1 MPLFFNRLP
10 FFPLPRHLLFTNTLR
25 MNIGAPVE
33 AGQRHIILDAL
44 RGFALL
50 GIILANY
57 PEFSL
62 FSFLEEYPKS
72 LMPSAAIDTVVQWCL
87 YILVDGKFY
96 TIFSLLFGIGFSIIL
111 ENNRRRGANASA
123 IFYRRMF
130 FLFLIGLAHLI
141 LIWSG
146 DILML
151 YALVGMTLPLFTR
164 LKDRAI
170 LIWAAGF
177 LMVPVIIDYIC
188 QFTGVYLS
196 SKLTEWQWL
205 LCDRFGITQENFA
218 YWLRDAHSYSDMGK
232 FLLMGAVER
241 MQEFVDG
248 NRYFKVL
255 GLFLIGYW
263 IGRNRMFARLD
274 AYRPLLLKICR
285 VGLLLG
291 LPLSAIYA
299 WSAMNGKPF
308 GFGTHSLFYFISVYL
323 TSFGYISAFII
334 LYLRRRDARAWKILS
349 LPGRMA
355 LTNYISQSVAGVLI
369 FYGVGLGLGAD
380 IALVYAEI
388 IAATVFTFQIAFSA
402 AWLSFFKF
410 GPLEWV
416 WRCLTYLRFFPLREK
431 PA

>member
-1 MPLFFNRLP
+1 MAGNNGSPVEVKQ
-10 FFPLPRHLLFTNTLR
+10 RHL
-25 MNIGAPVE
+25 
-33 AGQRHIILDAL
+33 ILDAL

-62 FSFLEEYPKS
+62 YSFLGIDAKS
-72 LMPSAAIDTVVQWCL
+72 VFSTAVLDKVTQWCL
-87 YILVDGKFY
+87 YILIDGKFY

-111 ENNRRRGANASA
+111 ENNRRRGANGIL

-130 FLFLIGLAHLI
+130 FLFLIGLCHLI
-141 LIWSG
+141 FIWSG

-151 YALVGMTLPLFTR
+151 YALVGMTLPLFRR
-164 LKDRAI
+164 LKDKTI
-170 LIWAAGF
+170 LIWASGF
-177 LMVPVIIDYIC
+177 LLMPVIIDYIC

-196 SKLTEWQWL
+196 AKLVEWQWL
-205 LCDRFGITQENFA
+205 LCDRFGITEENFA
-218 YWLRDAHSYSDMGK
+218 YWLRDVHDYSSMWK

-263 IGRNRMFARLD
+263 IGKNRFFVHMETFKRLLGSIFRWGI
-274 AYRPLLLKICR
+274 Y
-285 VGLLLG
+285 LG

-299 WSAMNGKPF
+299 WSAMSGKPL

-323 TSFGYISAFII
+323 TSFGYISGFCLLFMKFKENKGWNFLA
-334 LYLRRRDARAWKILS
+334 

-355 LTNYISQSVAGVLI
+355 LTNYIGQSAVGVLI
-369 FYGVGLGLGAD
+369 FYGVGFGLGAD
-380 IALVYAEI
+380 MPLFFAEI
-388 IAATVFTFQIAFSA
+388 IALIVFVFQVAFSS
-402 AWLSFFKF
+402 AWLRFFKF
-410 GPLEWV
+410 GPLEWI
-416 WRCLTYLRFFPLREK
+416 WRCLTYLKLFSIR
-431 PA
+431 